1 MPRAKTKTEV
11 TTLKMTPEV
20 RGLWGKCAAYKQRTL
35 ANMFEVMLRHYAR
48 RIGVK
53 PDSPEPAA
61 SPILANP
68 APRAKRAAP

>member
-20 RGLWGKCAAYKQRTL
+20 RGLWEKCATYERRTL

-48 RIGVK
+48 RIGIK
-53 PDSPEPAA
+53 PAVPDPAA
-61 SPILANP
+61 TTVAAKP
-68 APRAKRAAP
+68 APRARRAAR

>member
-20 RGLWGKCAAYKQRTL
+20 RGLWGKCAAHEQRTL
-35 ANMFEVMLRHYAR
+35 ANMFEVMLRQYAR

-53 PDSPEPAA
+53 TDTPEPAT
-61 SPILANP
+61 SPIVAKP
-68 APRAKRAAP
+68 APRIKREAS

>member
-20 RGLWGKCAAYKQRTL
+20 RGLWGRCAEFEQRTL
-35 ANMFEVMLRHYAR
+35 ANMFEVMLRHYAH

-53 PDSPEPAA
+53 PDTPEGAA
-61 SPILANP
+61 SPLLAKS
-68 APRAKRAAP
+68 APRAKKATP